1 MKTQTLRVLETL
13 KVLFYKMKK
22 LILVEDDATNLN
34 LLKMFFELEGFKV
47 ADCLN
52 IEQAKAA
59 ASEDTAALII
69 DVHLGRDE
77 NGIHLLEDIRKQE
90 TDCRKDAVVLILSG
104 DADFEAV
111 AYAAGADAF
120 MLKPFPPHSII
131 MKLNNLLTE
140 AQHSG

>member
-1 MKTQTLRVLETL
+1 
-13 KVLFYKMKK
+13 MKK
-22 LILVEDDATNLN
+22 LILVEDDATNLS
-34 LLKMFFELEGFKV
+34 LLKMFFELEGYAV
-47 ADCLN
+47 IDCSN

-59 ASEDTAALII
+59 ASKEIAALII

-77 NGIHLLEDIRKQE
+77 NGIHLLEDIRKQK
-90 TDCRKDAVVLILSG
+90 TDCHKDAVILILSG
-104 DADFEAV
+104 NADFEAV

-120 MLKPFPPHSII
+120 LLKPFPPHSII

>member
-1 MKTQTLRVLETL
+1 
-13 KVLFYKMKK
+13 MKK
-22 LILVEDDATNLN
+22 LILVEDDATNLG
-34 LLKMFFELEGFKV
+34 LLKLFFEMEGYVV

-77 NGIHLLEDIRKQE
+77 NGIDLLKDIRQQKS
-90 TDCRKDAVVLILSG
+90 DCHKDVVVLILSG
-104 DADFEAV
+104 NAHFEVA

-120 MLKPFPPHSII
+120 LLKPFPPHSII
-131 MKLNNLLTE
+131 MKLNELLTE
-140 AQHSG
+140 SQHSG